1 MPEGRRRA
9 ELRIRT
15 KHIAAQ
21 RLTET
26 SGVCLTWHT
35 VRLKYVLTGSRTPA
49 GKAPMTVRDIMNA
62 DVVTVRPETDVRD
75 LVQLLAQHRI
85 SGVPVV
91 GQEGELMGVVS
102 ATDVVAL
109 AAYGGDAAR
118 GSGAWD
124 NEEGALDEESA
135 SYWRTTDAP
144 LEFVMAS
151 ATNVPEY
158 QVGDIMTPAVF
169 SVPST
174 ASLPELARFL
184 LRGRIH
190 RALVVDA
197 GELVGIVSAF
207 DVLSAVAQMT
217 ELEQGIPL

>member
-1 MPEGRRRA
+1 
-9 ELRIRT
+9 
-15 KHIAAQ
+15 
-21 RLTET
+21 
-26 SGVCLTWHT
+26 
-35 VRLKYVLTGSRTPA
+35 
-49 GKAPMTVRDIMNA
+49 MTVRDIMNA
-62 DVVTVRPETDVRD
+62 DVVTVAPTTDVRD
-75 LVQLLAQHRI
+75 LVQLLARHRI

-91 GQEGELMGVVS
+91 DPSGDLAGVVS

-118 GSGAWD
+118 GAGSWE
-124 NEEGALDEESA
+124 NEEGALDEETS

-158 QVGDIMTPAVF
+158 QVSDIMTPAVF

-190 RALVVDA
+190 RALVVDD

-207 DVLSAVAQMT
+207 DVLNAVAQMA
-217 ELEQGIPL
+217 ELEQGVPL